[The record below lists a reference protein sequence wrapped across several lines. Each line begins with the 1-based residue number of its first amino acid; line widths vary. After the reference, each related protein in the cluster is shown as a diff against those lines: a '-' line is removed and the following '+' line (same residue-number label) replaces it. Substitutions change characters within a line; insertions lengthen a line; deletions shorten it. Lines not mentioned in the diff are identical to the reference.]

1 MIKLNFYDS
10 NFVDYDL
17 EPLEKELKK
26 LPPLHRLAFA
36 ASMGERAM
44 PTYNAFVREEGW
56 GNPTVLRE
64 ALDEIWEIV
73 LGKSVNKAKI
83 EQLMLN
89 IDAVTPHEDDFSG
102 SKYCFNAV
110 EAVDVTYTIL
120 NIIVDSATSLEESNF
135 ALVAI
140 SIRQAIAGFIIIEK
154 DIEGDPSWFEK
165 TLEEEYQA
173 IASHPFAVREIA
185 KESEDLQR
193 LKEVETLDEDFVEWL
208 RFSFDNDGKSVLDL
222 S

>member
-1 MIKLNFYDS
+1 MMKLNFYDLNS
-10 NFVDYDL
+10 LDYDL

-64 ALDEIWEIV
+64 ALDEVWEIV
-73 LGKSVNKAKI
+73 LGKPVNKEKI
-83 EQLMLN
+83 EQLMRN
-89 IDAVTPHEDDFSG
+89 IDTVTPHVDYFSG
-102 SKYCFNAV
+102 AKYCFDAV
-110 EAVDVTYTIL
+110 ESVDVIYTIL
-120 NIIVDSATSLEESNF
+120 NILNYYPSLEEPVF
-135 ALVAI
+135 AAVAK
-140 SIRQAIAGFIIIEK
+140 SLREAIAGFIIIEK
-154 DIEGDPSWFEK
+154 DIEGSPSWLEK
-165 TLEEEYQA
+165 MIQEKNQE

-185 KESEDLQR
+185 KESDDLQR
-193 LKEVETLDEDFVEWL
+193 LKEVETLDPDFVEWL